1 MPKKTPMEKIQQ
13 VQELLKDSQLTMD
26 KIAQK
31 VGLSWATVFRIK
43 NKRGKFAE
51 PKTVGGGEVKI
62 TNIGPA
68 VKLSEVLENGNVIR
82 PSTKGL
88 VPASQLRAKLCQAYF
103 YLDRDKAKAKEA
115 IAYCITLVDQAEQ

>member
-1 MPKKTPMEKIQQ
+1 MGSRPTIKPSKIQEIK
-13 VQELLKDSQLTMD
+13 ELLKDPELTQLQ
-26 KIAQK
+26 IAEK
-31 VGLSWATVFRIK
+31 AGVSRNTVNRIK
-43 NKRGKFAE
+43 NNLIR
-51 PKTVGGGEVKI
+51 TVGGGEVKI

-103 YLDRDKAKAKEA
+103 YLERDKAKAKEA
-115 IAYCITLVDQAEQ
+115 ITYCLTLVDQAEQ

>member
-1 MPKKTPMEKIQQ
+1 MPKKTPMEKIQEIK
-13 VQELLKDSQLTMD
+13 ELLKDPELTQLQ
-26 KIAQK
+26 IAEK
-31 VGLSWATVFRIK
+31 AGVSRNTVNRIK
-43 NKRGKFAE
+43 NNLIR
-51 PKTVGGGEVKI
+51 TVGGGEVK
-62 TNIGPA
+62 IGPA

-115 IAYCITLVDQAEQ
+115 ITYCLTLVDQAEQ